1 MMNFK
6 QKEVLENI
14 IAELQKKF
22 PEVRLTGIEELS
34 PHEFWVILTEP
45 DDEECRLALDTLQGE
60 LGTDA
65 LLDYGVN
72 FHFMPAVVQ
81 FRNART
87 SKPGLESQSRFTPNP
102 LVHIPNPPV
111 SDEA

>member
-14 IAELQKKF
+14 IAELQNKF
-22 PEVRLTGIEELS
+22 PEVRLTKIEELN
-34 PHEFWVILTEP
+34 PHEFWVMLTEP
-45 DDEECRLALDTLQGE
+45 DDEERRLALDTLQGE

-72 FHFMPAVVQ
+72 FHFMPASVQ
-81 FRNART
+81 KYPDINVRAER
-87 SKPGLESQSRFTPNP
+87 SLG
-102 LVHIPNPPV
+102 
-111 SDEA
+111 

>member
-14 IAELQKKF
+14 IAGLQKKF
-22 PEVRLTGIEELS
+22 PEVRLVGIEELN
-34 PHEFWVILTEP
+34 PFEFWVTLTEP
-45 DDEECRLALDTLQGE
+45 ADEERQIALETLQGE

-72 FHFMPAVVQ
+72 FHFMPAAFERAGQ
-81 FRNART
+81 QR
-87 SKPGLESQSRFTPNP
+87 G
-102 LVHIPNPPV
+102 
-111 SDEA
+111 